1 MGNILSALGN
11 VNQQATQTAYAQLIQ
26 TIQNRAKVNQEIA
39 DRFSQ
44 SRKEAKEYAM
54 KKDALQAQQNAQIMQ
69 AWQNQSLQEML
80 ALKDAGYSD
89 AEVSQRL
96 EQKRQD
102 FYNANGYSTQQNF
115 DSQAEGLYQIGKSAQ
130 KAGKWIASKFKRDS
144 KGNEQ
149 SEIIKG
155 DFTIPEVS
163 TENKPKKTQEKE
175 QEPEEIIIEKNK
187 SQIPTQRE

>member
-1 MGNILSALGN
+1 MGNILSDLGN

-115 DSQAEGLYQIGKSAQ
+115 DSQAEGLYQIGKGAQ

>member
-1 MGNILSALGN
+1 MGNILSDLGN